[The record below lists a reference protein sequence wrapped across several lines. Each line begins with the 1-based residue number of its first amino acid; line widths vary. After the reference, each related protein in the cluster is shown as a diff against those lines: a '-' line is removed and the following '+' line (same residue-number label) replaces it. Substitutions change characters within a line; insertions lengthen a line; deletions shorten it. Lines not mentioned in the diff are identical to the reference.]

1 MKRSTQQLVF
11 AALCLAGGIVLPFVT
26 GQIPFIGNLLLP
38 MHIPVF
44 VCAFCSTRTYSTAVG
59 LILPLLRSALFSVPT
74 FFPNAAAMAVE
85 LAVYALVASCIF
97 KALNRRTVGA
107 VYISMIPAMLIGRVA
122 WGVAR
127 WLMMGF
133 SSEPFTLPYFAAEAF
148 INAFPGI
155 VLQLIVVPVL
165 VMLIIGEPH
174 SKKSVKRSE

>member
-11 AALCLAGGIVLPFVT
+11 AGLCLAAGIVLPFVT

-44 VCAFCSTRTYSTAVG
+44 VCAFCSSKRYSTAVG

-74 FFPNAAAMAVE
+74 FFPNAVATAVE
-85 LAVYALVASCIF
+85 LATYALVASLIF
-97 KALNRRTVGA
+97 HALNRRTA
-107 VYISMIPAMLIGRVA
+107 AAIYIAMLPSMLVGRIA

-133 SSEPFTLPYFAAEAF
+133 GSEPFTLPYFAVEAF
-148 INAFPGI
+148 VNALPGI

-165 VMLIIGEPH
+165 VMLIIGEPLP
-174 SKKSVKRSE
+174 KKSDKKV

>member
-11 AALCLAGGIVLPFVT
+11 AALCLAAGIVLPFVT

-44 VCAFCSTRTYSTAVG
+44 VCAFCSTKGYSTTVG
-59 LILPLLRSALFSVPT
+59 LVLPLLRSALFSVPT
-74 FFPNAAAMAVE
+74 FFPNAVAMAIE
-85 LAVYALVASCIF
+85 LAVYALVASLIF
-97 KALNRRTVGA
+97 QLLNRRTVAA
-107 VYISMIPAMLIGRVA
+107 VYISMLPAMLIGRVA

-133 SSEPFTLPYFAAEAF
+133 TSEPFTLPYFAAEAF
-148 INAFPGI
+148 VNALPGI

-165 VMLIIGEPH
+165 VMLIIGDQS
-174 SKKSVKRSE
+174 SKKSVKKV